1 MIVKQKTREGKT
13 KFRFISDNRGLNDV
27 TIKYSFPLS
36 RMDAAFDCMG
46 GAMYFSV
53 VDMARGYYQVDL
65 EEESREKTAFT
76 ANGKLWQWKVMTLG
90 LCNAP
95 STYTRLMDLV
105 LHGLTYKYCL
115 VYLDDTI
122 IFSRSFNEHLK
133 HLSKVLERIE
143 KANLKLRPEKCIF
156 ASDKVKYLG
165 YVVSREGIKPDYDK
179 VITISEIPFPKTA
192 KGMIRFLGVVNFYR
206 DFISRFSN
214 TASSL
219 YKMAQSEAKYKSKL
233 GDKAAHEAFK
243 KLKAC
248 LIAEPI
254 LTYPNFNQPFVIQP
268 DASGV
273 ALGTV
278 IGQYII
284 LTLF

>member
-1 MIVKQKTREGKT
+1 
-13 KFRFISDNRGLNDV
+13 
-27 TIKYSFPLS
+27 
-36 RMDAAFDCMG
+36 
-46 GAMYFSV
+46 
-53 VDMARGYYQVDL
+53 
-65 EEESREKTAFT
+65 
-76 ANGKLWQWKVMTLG
+76 MTLG

-133 HLSKVLERIE
+133 HLSEVLERIE

-165 YVVSREGIKPDYDK
+165 YVVSREGIKPDHDK
-179 VITISEIPFPKTA
+179 VITISEMPFPKTA

-233 GDKAAHEAFK
+233 GDKAAHEAFE

-254 LTYPNFNQPFVIQP
+254 LTYPDFNQPFVIQT

-278 IGQYII
+278 IGQYRVINGKRI
-284 LTLF
+284 FLLIQYGSRHLTAAETRYSASERELLVITWANKRFAPCVWTTCDLCHRP